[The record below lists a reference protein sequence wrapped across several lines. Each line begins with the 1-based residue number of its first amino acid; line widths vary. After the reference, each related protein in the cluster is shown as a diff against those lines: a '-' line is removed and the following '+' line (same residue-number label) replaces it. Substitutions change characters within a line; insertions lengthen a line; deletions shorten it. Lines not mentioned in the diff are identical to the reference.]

1 MSLAWGG
8 TWAAV
13 KVGVELVP
21 PIFLAALRYVLVA
34 AALALFVRGFLAPFA
49 SGALRRTLITGAL
62 VNVGTYAALFWGM
75 QFVPS
80 GVSGLINLSLVPV
93 GLLGFSVLVGETRVG
108 WRHVAAV
115 AVGVVGLIVLFSGKL
130 QAVGSRAELVGA
142 AAIVAATAFYC
153 LGTVLSRPLLGRFS
167 PLQLEAAQA
176 MVGAAGLALLAA
188 LLEPISGDTLRALG
202 SPQALASVAYL
213 VVIGT
218 LLGFTIYLRL
228 VRDWGA
234 PRAGLYAFISPIV
247 ALCVGWLLFGERIGW
262 REAAGAVLML
272 AAAGGA
278 LRALGEKP

>member
-34 AALALFVRGFLAPFA
+34 AALALFVRGFLRPFA
-49 SGALRRTLITGAL
+49 SGALGRTLITGAL

-93 GLLGFSVLVGETRVG
+93 GLLGFSVLVGDTRIA

-115 AVGVVGLIVLFSGKL
+115 AVGVVGLVVLFSGKL

-188 LLEPISGDTLRALG
+188 LLEPISGDTLHALG
-202 SPQALASVAYL
+202 SPQALASLAYL

-218 LLGFTIYLRL
+218 LLAFTIYLRL

-247 ALCVGWLLFGERIGW
+247 ALCVGWLFFGERIGW
-262 REAAGAVLML
+262 REAAGALFML